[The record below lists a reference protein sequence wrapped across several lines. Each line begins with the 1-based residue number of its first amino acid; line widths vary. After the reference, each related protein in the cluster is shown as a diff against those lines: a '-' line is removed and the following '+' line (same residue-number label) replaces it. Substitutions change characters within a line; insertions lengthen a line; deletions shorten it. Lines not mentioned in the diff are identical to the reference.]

1 MKRTS
6 RDIMKS
12 FLRRPRAVFLRDW
25 HLRLVR
31 EGVRLMA
38 YTVTLEVLVLSV
50 RCLGVNTDRIAEKH
64 RYVQSQSKVIHLEE
78 KAKDSYK

>member
-1 MKRTS
+1 
-6 RDIMKS
+6 
-12 FLRRPRAVFLRDW
+12 
-25 HLRLVR
+25 
-31 EGVRLMA
+31 MA